1 MPYPSIVLFESSKRY
16 GVMKSSRYAL
26 ARAKEKK
33 EDEKE
38 EERLAP

>member
-1 MPYPSIVLFESSKRY
+1 
-16 GVMKSSRYAL
+16 MKSSRYAL

-33 EDEKE
+33 EDEEE